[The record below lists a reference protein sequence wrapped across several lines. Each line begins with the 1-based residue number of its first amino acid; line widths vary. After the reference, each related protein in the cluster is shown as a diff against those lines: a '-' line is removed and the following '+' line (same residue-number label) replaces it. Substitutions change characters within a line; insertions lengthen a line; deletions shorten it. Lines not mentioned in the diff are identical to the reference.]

1 MNWMFRLAQE
11 PGRSPAIPALA
22 YKIKGFILGE
32 MDAWLENKRGEKFPI
47 LGSCAIGRLPENQI
61 VLDDVQVSRRHALIH
76 AHGGSLHWLMDF
88 GSSNGVLL
96 NGQRVREPI
105 RLKDRDRVKVSSHEF
120 TFREHRAAS
129 KAARKPDVTTERV
142 GETFTATGHGII
154 VLTGK
159 GEVQCISEL
168 AQKWLKNYFANAQSN
183 GSLPKELQR
192 WIGRQNPSTKQ
203 PVSIPLHPETLFVTH
218 GDHRLVVRLAE
229 NNSEQRILLLTEE
242 QPVFTPALLET
253 LGLTHRESEV
263 LHWVAEGK
271 SNPEIG
277 IILDLSPRTV
287 SKHLENIFQKLGV
300 ESRTAALLYVVETL
314 GKTVISGPP

>member
-1 MNWMFRLAQE
+1 ME
-11 PGRSPAIPALA
+11 
-22 YKIKGFILGE
+22 
-32 MDAWLENKRGEKFPI
+32 AWLESKGGGSFSI
-47 LGSCAIGRLPENQI
+47 LGSCAIGRSRENQI
-61 VLDDVQVSRRHALIH
+61 VLDDVRVSRRHALIH
-76 AHGGSLHWLMDF
+76 AHGSSIHWLMDF

-96 NGQRVREPI
+96 NGHRVREPVQ
-105 RLKDRDRVKVSSHEF
+105 LKDRDRLKVIGHEF

-129 KAARKPDVTTERV
+129 KAARKPDVTTERI
-142 GETFTATGHGII
+142 GENFTATGHGII

-183 GSLPKELQR
+183 GSLPKELNR
-192 WIGRQNPSTKQ
+192 WIERQNPSAKQ
-203 PVSIPLHPETLFVTH
+203 PVSIPLHPETLFVPH

-229 NNSEQRILLLTEE
+229 NNSNQRILLLTEE
-242 QPVFTPALLET
+242 QPVFAPALIET

-287 SKHLENIFQKLGV
+287 GKHLENVFQKLGV
-300 ESRTAALLYVVETL
+300 ESRTAAMLYVLETL
-314 GKTVISGPP
+314 GKTVVSIPP

>member
-1 MNWMFRLAQE
+1 
-11 PGRSPAIPALA
+11 
-22 YKIKGFILGE
+22 
-32 MDAWLENKRGEKFPI
+32 MDAWLESKEGERFPI
-47 LGSCAIGRLPENQI
+47 CGSCAIGRLPENQI
-61 VLDDVQVSRRHALIH
+61 VLDDARVSRRHALIH
-76 AHGGSLHWLMDF
+76 APGGSLHWLMDF
-88 GSSNGVLL
+88 GSSNGIHL

-105 RLKDRDRVKVSSHEF
+105 QLKDRDRVKVSSHEF
-120 TFREHRAAS
+120 VFRERRAAV
-129 KAARKPDVTTERV
+129 KPVLKPDVTTECV
-142 GETFTATGHGII
+142 GEKFTATGHGII
-154 VLTGK
+154 VLASN

-168 AQKWLKNYFANAQSN
+168 AQNWLKNYFANGQAS

-192 WIGRQNPSTKQ
+192 WIERQNLSTKQ
-203 PVSIPLHPETLFVTH
+203 PVSIPLHPETLFVPQ
-218 GDHRLVVRLAE
+218 GDHRLVVRIAE

-287 SKHLENIFQKLGV
+287 GKHLENIFKKLGV
-300 ESRTAALLYVVETL
+300 ESRTAALLYVMETL
-314 GKTVISGPP
+314 GKI